1 MGQMIVTGR
10 CRLRDAVLIVL
21 AASILLSPA
30 AAASEES
37 VRRPRF
43 FVPDFSPGDG
53 KDESS
58 WVALAVSEGLRAR
71 LRRSGVTEAVSGT
84 RTAGVLQR
92 MVGNGT
98 PNPEQIV
105 RTARLLGADWT
116 VMGVASVTDEG
127 EFALKVRA
135 RHVKQPERDRTGS
148 VQASSLRAL
157 LENTTN
163 AALELTGIEL
173 NEAQQKRISATP
185 EGSDTAL
192 EYYAKAV
199 RAVRASK
206 PNDALF
212 YVAQSRRHEAG
223 FRPTLRLLGQINVAA
238 GNQREVLL
246 VFESLLRRAK
256 LADDPVDVI
265 FALTQIAIA
274 HQRLGRAD
282 IAEEYYRAAQKEARR
297 IGLRDYQAVLFG
309 AIATLRVDQRKS
321 DEAVSL
327 LQERLKLLEQ
337 LGDRLALGPACMTLG
352 LVYAAK
358 KDTRQAV
365 AYLSRS
371 VKHAEEVDIPADKAS
386 ALFQIG
392 ELHKEAGELDEAL
405 KAYQA
410 SIVSSKESE
419 AGSAYRQMAEVYDRQ
434 GDLAKALE
442 MLRKAES
449 ILSGRRAYAQQADCL
464 ARIARIHAKRNDHAE
479 AVDIMAEAVEILSD
493 LGHPELDAY
502 KKELAEM
509 QAKHRPK

>member
-1 MGQMIVTGR
+1 MTGR
-10 CRLRDAVLIVL
+10 RRLKGAAWLALAVS
-21 AASILLSPA
+21 ALLSPA
-30 AAASEES
+30 AAESEES
-37 VRRPRF
+37 ARRPRF
-43 FVPDFSPGDG
+43 FVPDFSSSDG
-53 KDESS
+53 KDESG
-58 WVALAVSEGLRAR
+58 WVAIAVSEGLRAR
-71 LRRSGVTEAVSGT
+71 LRRSGATGAVSGT

-92 MVGNGT
+92 LVGKGT
-98 PNPEQIV
+98 PKPEEIV
-105 RTARLLGADWT
+105 RTSRLLGADWAL
-116 VMGVASVTDEG
+116 MGAASVTDG
-127 EFALKVRA
+127 GAFVLKVRV
-135 RHVKQPERDRTGS
+135 RHVKQSERNHTGS
-148 VQASSLRAL
+148 AQASSLRAL
-157 LENTTN
+157 LEKTTN
-163 AALELTGIEL
+163 TVLALTGVEL
-173 NEAQQKRISATP
+173 NEAQQKRVSAIP
-185 EGSDTAL
+185 GGSDTAL

-246 VFESLLRRAK
+246 VFESLLRRAR

-282 IAEEYYRAAQKEARR
+282 IAEKYYQAAQKEARK
-297 IGLRDYQAVLFG
+297 IGLRDFEAVLHG
-309 AIATLRVDQRKS
+309 AIATLRVDQRKA

-327 LQERLKLLEQ
+327 LRDRLQLLEQ

-358 KDTRQAV
+358 KDMQQAV
-365 AYLSRS
+365 AHLNRS
-371 VKHAEEVDIPADKAS
+371 VKYAEEVDIPADKAA

-392 ELHKEAGELDEAL
+392 ELRKEAGELDEAL

-410 SIVSSKESE
+410 SIASSKEPE
-419 AGSAYRQMAEVYDRQ
+419 AGSAYRQIADVYDRQ
-434 GDLAKALE
+434 DNPAKALE

-479 AVDIMAEAVEILSD
+479 AADIMAEAVEILSD
-493 LGHPELDAY
+493 LGHPELAAY